1 MKNNK
6 HLIWSNNNLDFDD
19 WKYDLR
25 ADYPDYSESELID
38 LMYEINNDYLDCER
52 MNLDIQLNSP
62 ILVIADL
69 GLWYGRRSGYKE
81 IRSGNIKDC
90 LYSDCEYSEWYVD
103 ELGDLWC
110 EDIHHDGRNYLLYR
124 VYKDSATDSQIANL
138 KSKIYEGTATRR
150 DITNVTKRLGD
161 EIANVYGWKI
171 RGMKHG

>member
-1 MKNNK
+1 MNKNK

-19 WKYDLR
+19 WKDDLR
-25 ADYPDYSESELID
+25 EDYPDRSDSELIE
-38 LMYEINNDYLDCER
+38 LMYAINNDYLGDER

-69 GLWYGRRSGYKE
+69 GLWNGRRSGYKE
-81 IRSGNIKDC
+81 IKSGNIKDC

-124 VYKDSATDSQIANL
+124 VYKDSATESQIENL

-161 EIANVYGWKI
+161 VIANVYGWKI
-171 RGMKHG
+171 RGMRT